1 MPIIRE
7 LRFPP
12 DPRFPIETRADPG
25 RVATMIAGSAWLSIA
40 LVAAVLAVCVL
51 LVMRL
56 RRTIRGRTSMRL
68 LLNTLAA
75 VMVVML
81 LAAGFGAVEILVGPG
96 ATLQTFYGLSRVPAP
111 QTELLILSGA
121 CAAAAVGELVLG
133 KVIAR

>member
-1 MPIIRE
+1 
-7 LRFPP
+7 
-12 DPRFPIETRADPG
+12 
-25 RVATMIAGSAWLSIA
+25 MIAESAWLSIA